1 MTPAPVY
8 FGTPAPLGLIADIGG
23 TNVRFALTDR
33 HGEWRDE
40 QDFRCAD
47 FAGPT
52 EAARAYLAAVQP
64 TKTASFGAPVFGA
77 FCVACPVLGDTITLT
92 NNPWRFSVDGT
103 RKALGLDRL
112 SVVNDFVANALACPL
127 LAPADRVQI
136 GKGAPRD
143 GFPIAAIGPGTGL
156 GVALL
161 VPRGE
166 GWLPV
171 ATEGGHVTLPATT
184 EREAEVLAALRDT
197 LAPTGDPHVS
207 GERAVSGPGLAL
219 LHATLCRLAG
229 RNGPPLTPAEV
240 SGAAIAGTDPQAVEA
255 LDLFFG
261 FLGSLA
267 GNLALTT
274 GALGGV
280 YILGGIVPRILD
292 PMRASRFRAQFEA
305 KGRFRDYLSGVP
317 TLAVTHPYPAF
328 LGLQGLAHP

>member
-1 MTPAPVY
+1 MTPPVTPPAVQ
-8 FGTPAPLGLIADIGG
+8 FGAPAPLGLIADIGG

-33 HGEWRDE
+33 HGEWRNE
-40 QDFRCAD
+40 RDFRCAD

-52 EAARAYLAAVQP
+52 EAAQAYLAAVRP
-64 TKTASFGAPVFGA
+64 VEAPVFGA
-77 FCVACPVLGDTITLT
+77 FCVACPILADTITLT
-92 NNPWRFSVDGT
+92 NNPWRFSVEGT
-103 RKALGLDRL
+103 REALGLDRL

-136 GKGAPRD
+136 GTGAPRA

-161 VPRGE
+161 VPHAG
-166 GWLPV
+166 GWQPV

-184 EREAEVLAALRDT
+184 DREAEVLAAMRDA

-207 GERAVSGPGLAL
+207 GERLVSGPGLAL
-219 LHATLCRLAG
+219 LHATLCRLNG
-229 RNGPPLTPAEV
+229 RNDPLLTPAEV
-240 SGAAIAGTDPQAVEA
+240 SAAAVTGTDPQAVEA

-292 PMRASRFRAQFEA
+292 PMKASSFRAQFEA
-305 KGRFRDYLSGVP
+305 KGRFREYLSGVP

>member
-1 MTPAPVY
+1 MTPPPAH
-8 FGTPAPLGLIADIGG
+8 FGSPAPLGLIADIGG

-33 HGEWRDE
+33 HGAWRDE

-47 FAGPT
+47 FAGPA
-52 EAARAYLAAVQP
+52 EAARAYLATMP
-64 TKTASFGAPVFGA
+64 SGESPVFGA
-77 FCVACPVLGDTITLT
+77 FCVACPVLGDSITLT
-92 NNPWRFSVDGT
+92 NNAWRFSVDGT
-103 RKALGLDRL
+103 RKALGLNRL
-112 SVVNDFVANALACPL
+112 NVVNDFVANALACPL
-127 LAPADRVQI
+127 LAPTDRVQI
-136 GKGAPRD
+136 GRGAPRE

-161 VPRGE
+161 VPHGG
-166 GWLPV
+166 GWQPV

-184 EREAEVLAALRDT
+184 EREAEVLAALREA
-197 LAPTGDPHVS
+197 LEPMGDPHVS
-207 GERAVSGPGLAL
+207 GERVVSGPGLAL

-229 RNGPPLTPAEV
+229 RNTPPLTPAEV
-240 SGAAIAGTDPQAVEA
+240 SAAAIAGTDFQAMEA

-292 PMRASRFRAQFEA
+292 PMMASSFRTRFEA
-305 KGRFRDYLSGVP
+305 KGRFREYLSNVP